1 MTGIATTFDRGI
13 QYSHTLHHELA
24 AVLGGI
30 VTEGV
35 FANTLVCRFTRSR
48 IVSVRSDSC
57 ERNSA
62 MNGTPRP
69 SHAARR

>member
-1 MTGIATTFDRGI
+1 M
-13 QYSHTLHHELA
+13 
-24 AVLGGI
+24 LGGI

-35 FANTLVCRFTRSR
+35 FANTYGVPTTRSR

-62 MNGTPRP
+62 MNG
-69 SHAARR
+69 AAAIARGAAMSYDEALNSTTTALDQLT